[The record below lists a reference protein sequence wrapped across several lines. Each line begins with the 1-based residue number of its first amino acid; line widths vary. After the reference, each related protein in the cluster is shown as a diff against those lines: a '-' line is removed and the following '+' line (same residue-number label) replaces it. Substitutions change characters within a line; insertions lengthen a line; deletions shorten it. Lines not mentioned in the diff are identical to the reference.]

1 MIFKVFCSDLVIKL
15 LFAIYRQHYFYLI
28 CLLLEIIISAIV
40 VLCNSVYC
48 FMIMITL
55 RHCKL
60 THAMDRHFVSLRW
73 CPSFQCRGSPFLL
86 NQKFKPKIKF
96 YKYKFRAK
104 GKSPREFSISN
115 HGRYLMLLKKSANL
129 FIT

>member
-1 MIFKVFCSDLVIKL
+1 
-15 LFAIYRQHYFYLI
+15 
-28 CLLLEIIISAIV
+28 
-40 VLCNSVYC
+40 
-48 FMIMITL
+48 MITL

-73 CPSFQCRGSPFLL
+73 CPTFQCRGSPFLL

-129 FIT
+129 FIAQGFAKEPFKWNLSKSILDRQWLEPNYFHKVFQETFLCRVTNFKLEG